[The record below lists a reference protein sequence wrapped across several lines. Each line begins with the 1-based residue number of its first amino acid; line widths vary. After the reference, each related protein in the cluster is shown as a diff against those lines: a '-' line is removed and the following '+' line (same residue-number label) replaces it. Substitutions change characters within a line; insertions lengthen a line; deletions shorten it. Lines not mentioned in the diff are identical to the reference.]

1 MSDERFIVY
10 WARLAEHDDPH
21 SEGYVG
27 ISQNSLDERKQ
38 SHYKTAKSNKRRNN
52 HFHNALIKYGDDVV
66 WELLHDD
73 LEKDD
78 ALYLEDGYRPDIN
91 VGWNTDKGGVEAVS
105 PEWYADEANKEKHRQ
120 ATAEATRKRIAEV
133 DSPEARAARQRE
145 VWSDE
150 EYRKSREGMSA
161 GENNPHYGKFGKD
174 HPAAGHT
181 KTPEGLAA
189 ISAGHKGKVM
199 SHETRHKLSEARSNF
214 TPKQRAEMY
223 KRRCAGATPT
233 EIAKVFETDAKE
245 VDTNIRRHW
254 KTNKLP
260 KPKPLQELNQW
271 GKKRYSHE
279 VKAATYRGS
288 NARASKFTDEEREN
302 ICQRRANGETYSSI
316 GKTYG
321 KGVSTIRNI
330 CQVWGPEHDYPFQEI
345 NGERKQAFTK
355 EQKAEMCKR
364 RADGE
369 TFEAIAKDYGATLQN
384 VHSICSTWGPKNGF
398 SFTKTHD
405 GNSTT

>member
-10 WARLAEHDDPH
+10 WARLAEHDDPY

-27 ISQNSLDERKQ
+27 ISQNSLDERKR
-38 SHYKTAKSNKRRNN
+38 SHYKTAKSNARRNN

-66 WELLHDD
+66 WGLLHDD
-73 LEKDD
+73 LTKED

-120 ATAEATRKRIAEV
+120 ATAEATRRRIAEV
-133 DSPEARAARQRE
+133 DSPEARADRARE
-145 VWSDE
+145 VWADD
-150 EYRKSREGMSA
+150 EYRKSREGQMA
-161 GENNPHYGKFGKD
+161 GENNPQFGKFGED

-181 KTPEGLAA
+181 KTPEGRAA
-189 ISAGHKGKVM
+189 ISAALTGRHV
-199 SHETRHKLSEARSNF
+199 SLETRAKLAEAKSNV
-214 TPKQRAEMY
+214 TDEVRAEMY
-223 KRRCAGATPT
+223 ARRVKGEQPKK
-233 EIAKVFETDAKE
+233 IAKDYDCTSTYVIKQVRYWREKNDLPAPPPIVEWE
-245 VDTNIRRHW
+245 VSDEQMQRLT
-254 KTNKLP
+254 
-260 KPKPLQELNQW
+260 
-271 GKKRYSHE
+271 
-279 VKAATYRGS
+279 ARGE
-288 NARASKFTDEEREN
+288 NAMASKFTDVQRAE
-302 ICQRRANGETYSSI
+302 ICERRAEGATYSSI

-321 KGVSTIRNI
+321 KGVTTIKYI
-330 CQVWGPEHDYPFQEI
+330 CQSWGPENGYPFQKI

-355 EQKAEMCKR
+355 KQKAEMCQR

-369 TFEAIAKDYGATLQN
+369 TFEAIAKAYGATLQN

-398 SFTKTHD
+398 PFTKTYD